1 MKLLVATTL
10 LMLEIPVWLR
20 GVFLRCIVNN
30 FGDDLLLCGYAK
42 KALIHDRAFF
52 VGFIQLFEVK
62 QLIDKEPFLF
72 GHPPVY
78 LVDRIHNRRYY
89 IHTLPLM
96 RFGYNEA

>member
-52 VGFIQLFEVK
+52 VGDI
-62 QLIDKEPFLF
+62 
-72 GHPPVY
+72 
-78 LVDRIHNRRYY
+78 
-89 IHTLPLM
+89 
-96 RFGYNEA
+96 